1 MEGDLDNIRKRKLAE
16 LQRELQEQNIAE
28 EQVMQIEAQKRKILM
43 GILTPEARNRLTNIK
58 LAKPEFAAQIENLLI
73 QASQTGNLAQKI
85 TDQQLK
91 EILLKISKKK
101 RDITIRKI

>member
-1 MEGDLDNIRKRKLAE
+1 MEGDLDNIRKRKLVE

-43 GILTPEARNRLTNIK
+43 SILTPEARNRLANIK

-73 QASQTGNLAQKI
+73 QASQAGNLAQKI

>member
-1 MEGDLDNIRKRKLAE
+1 MEGDLDNIRKRKLVE

-43 GILTPEARNRLTNIK
+43 SILTPEARNRLANIK

>member
-1 MEGDLDNIRKRKLAE
+1 MEGDLDNIRKRKLVE

-43 GILTPEARNRLTNIK
+43 GILTPEARNRLANIK

>member
-43 GILTPEARNRLTNIK
+43 GILTPEARNRLVNIK

-73 QASQTGNLAQKI
+73 QAAQTGNLAQKI

>member
-43 GILTPEARNRLTNIK
+43 GILTPEARNRLANIK